1 MAVPVPLDPGAGVVL
16 TSTATHSWYQTLAY
30 LLAPPSCRLTK
41 TAATTTGAIGVFGA
55 VAFDAESYDATGMH
69 DNVTNNSRIT
79 IAQTGQYRLNGK
91 LRTSTN
97 TSLGAKFAVNGTAL
111 AETEMWAGFAAS
123 AYADVAIDTT
133 VALVAG
139 QYVEL
144 LAATTTAT
152 VAVGPTACYFEARW
166 VSN

>member
-1 MAVPVPLDPGAGVVL
+1 MAVPVPALHGASTVL
-16 TSTATHSWYQTLAY
+16 TTAETTSWYNVMQF

-55 VAFDAESYDATGMH
+55 VAFDAESYDVTGMH
-69 DNVTNNSRIT
+69 DNVTDNSRIT

-91 LRTSTN
+91 LRTSVS
-97 TSLGAKFAVNGTAL
+97 TSLGAKFAVGGTAL
-111 AETEMWAGFAAS
+111 AETEMWAGFAAG

-133 VALVAG
+133 VALTAG

-144 LAATTTAT
+144 LTATTTAT